1 MSLIEVEGLTKQF
14 RQAMKEPGLKG
25 AFKHLFTQRYEE
37 KLAVD
42 QIDLRINKG
51 EAVAYVGPNGAGK
64 STTIKM
70 LTGILVPTSG
80 NLTVDGLTP
89 FKNRM
94 ENAKKI
100 GVVFGQ
106 RTQLWW
112 DLPVIESLALLKDIY
127 EIPDE
132 VYQENLEK
140 FKDILGLG
148 DFLHLSARKISLGQ
162 RMRADLAAAL
172 LHNPK
177 IVYLD
182 EPTIGL
188 DIAVKERIRQFIKE
202 MNRDKGTTVMLT
214 THDLDDI
221 EDICKRLVII
231 DKGRI
236 IYDGELQAVKDA
248 FVRERTIHFQMKS
261 SIQSLSKIIKVLP
274 GITLENHTGQQ
285 FAIRFDR
292 FDISAGEI
300 ASHVMKY
307 GEVVD
312 FRIDEP
318 NIEQVIRKVYDGKLD
333 LGNTVEEGAK
343 GVQKE
348 VPINR

>member
-1 MSLIEVEGLTKQF
+1 MTLIEVEALTKQF
-14 RQAMKEPGLKG
+14 RQAIKGPGLAG
-25 AFKHLFTQRYEE
+25 AVKHLFTQQYRE

-42 QIDLRINKG
+42 RINLAIEQG
-51 EAVAYVGPNGAGK
+51 EAVAFVGPNGAGK

-80 NLTVDGLTP
+80 RITVDGLIP
-89 FKNRM
+89 HKDRM
-94 ENAKKI
+94 ENSKKI

-112 DLPVIESLALLKDIY
+112 DLPVIESLSLLKDIY
-127 EIPDE
+127 EIPDNI
-132 VYQENLEK
+132 YRDNLDRFVEL
-140 FKDILGLG
+140 LGME
-148 DFLHLSARKISLGQ
+148 DFLQLSARKISLGQ

-188 DIAVKERIRQFIKE
+188 DIAVKERIRKFIKE
-202 MNRDKGTTVMLT
+202 MNREQGTTIMLT

-221 EDICKRLVII
+221 EDICRRLVII
-231 DKGRI
+231 DQGRI
-236 IYDGELQAVKDA
+236 IYDGELQAIKDTYL
-248 FVRERTIHFQMKS
+248 REKTIHFQVQNA
-261 SIQSLSKIIKVLP
+261 IPSLSKWIEDLP
-274 GITLENHTGQQ
+274 GVTLENNKGLQ
-285 FAIRFDR
+285 FSVRFDR
-292 FDISAGEI
+292 FQISAGEV
-300 ASHVMKY
+300 AGRVMKH

-318 NIEQVIRKVYDGKLD
+318 KIEHVIRKVYDGELD
-333 LGNTVEEGAK
+333 FGNREEEGA
-343 GVQKE
+343 
-348 VPINR
+348 

>member
-1 MSLIEVEGLTKQF
+1 MSIIKVESLTKDF
-14 RQAMKEPGLKG
+14 KQAVKDPGLAG
-25 AFKHLFTQRYEE
+25 AVKHLFTQKYVQ
-37 KLAVD
+37 KKAVD
-42 QIDLRINKG
+42 DISFSIQEG

-80 NLTVDGLTP
+80 RLTIDGLIP
-89 FKNRM
+89 HKNRI

-127 EIPDE
+127 EIPNQ
-132 VYQENLEK
+132 VYKKNLER
-140 FKDILGLG
+140 FVELLGLG
-148 DFLHLSARKISLGQ
+148 EFLHLPARKISLGQ

-177 IVYLD
+177 IIYLD

-188 DIAVKERIRQFIKE
+188 DIAVKEKIRKFIKE
-202 MNRDKGTTVMLT
+202 MNREKGTTIMLT

-221 EDICKRLVII
+221 EDICRRLVII
-231 DKGRI
+231 DKGKVI
-236 IYDGELQAVKDA
+236 FDGELQAVKDA
-248 FVRERTIHFQMKS
+248 FARERTIHFQMKNE
-261 SIQSLSKIIKVLP
+261 IKSLPNIISELP
-274 GITLENHTGQQ
+274 GVFLEKQKGTQ
-285 FAIRFDR
+285 FSVRFDR
-292 FDISAGEI
+292 FHCSAGEI
-300 ASHVMKY
+300 AGHVMKH

-318 NIEQVIRKVYDGKLD
+318 SIEHVIRRVYDGDLD
-333 LGNTVEEGAK
+333 LRGQKREGEK
-343 GVQKE
+343 GDKKE
-348 VPINR
+348 ILIGR

>member
-1 MSLIEVEGLTKQF
+1 MTLIEVEALTKQF
-14 RQAMKEPGLKG
+14 RQAIKGPGLAG
-25 AFKHLFTQRYEE
+25 AVKHLFTQQYRE

-42 QIDLRINKG
+42 RINLAIEQG

-80 NLTVDGLTP
+80 RITVDGLIP
-89 FKNRM
+89 HKDRM
-94 ENAKKI
+94 ENSKKI

-112 DLPVIESLALLKDIY
+112 DLPVIESLSLLKDIY
-127 EIPDE
+127 EIPDNI
-132 VYQENLEK
+132 YRDNLDRFVEL
-140 FKDILGLG
+140 LGME
-148 DFLHLSARKISLGQ
+148 DFLQLSARKISLGQ

-188 DIAVKERIRQFIKE
+188 DIAVKERIRKFIKE
-202 MNRDKGTTVMLT
+202 MNREQGTTIMLT

-221 EDICKRLVII
+221 EDICRRLVII
-231 DKGRI
+231 DQGRI
-236 IYDGELQAVKDA
+236 IYDGELQAIKDTYL
-248 FVRERTIHFQMKS
+248 REKTIHFQVQNA
-261 SIQSLSKIIKVLP
+261 IPSLSKWIEDLP
-274 GITLENHTGQQ
+274 GVTLENNKGLQ
-285 FAIRFDR
+285 FSVRFDR
-292 FDISAGEI
+292 FQISAGEV
-300 ASHVMKY
+300 AGRVMKH

-318 NIEQVIRKVYDGKLD
+318 KIEHVIRKVYDGELD
-333 LGNTVEEGAK
+333 FGNREEEGA
-343 GVQKE
+343 
-348 VPINR
+348 